1 MQLTEIKE
9 IYADYVLKYT
19 KKDGNGLDSLVSKL
33 EFDKNN
39 ALINVVIQKK
49 LIHSFSIESPAV
61 DLVELDEAVKWILI
75 TSFAKLKENNE
86 WKKTIH

>member
-49 LIHSFSIESPAV
+49 INSFFFNRISRSG
-61 DLVELDEAVKWILI
+61 
-75 TSFAKLKENNE
+75 FG
-86 WKKTIH
+86 